1 MYLKNDYIVLRV
13 VVVWDYSMTNI
24 YTRGH
29 LHVHVVS
36 WQQLTVSLH
45 NKKEVEKKT
54 ANLVWQAK
62 SMTII
67 ILFEKKLSA

>member
-1 MYLKNDYIVLRV
+1 MYILGATYMYMLYDNNSEL
-13 VVVWDYSMTNI
+13 T
-24 YTRGH
+24 
-29 LHVHVVS
+29 
-36 WQQLTVSLH
+36 QQEGSG
-45 NKKEVEKKT
+45 KKT

>member
-1 MYLKNDYIVLRV
+1 MIIYYWRLWLFGIT
-13 VVVWDYSMTNI
+13 SMTNI

-29 LHVHVVS
+29 LHVHVV